1 MSDENSVEKD
11 WDYMERAAPWAY
23 KAFHRIPRLGEA
35 MGALFDPPSTKWKGD
50 DEVDLTNKTLFGL
63 LQIESEAMQ
72 ESLEGLQPRKGWRLL
87 FRAKDKVLYQ
97 SPLGEVAE
105 IPVEIADVLVNAT
118 PFEGDVTA
126 HGKCLRFSVGEDV
139 LADIPRSL
147 VLELRESR
155 PQAKGVEGA
164 GGMGRAGREGGDAA

>member
-35 MGALFDPPSTKWKGD
+35 MGALFDTPSTKWEGD
-50 DEVDLTNKTLFGL
+50 DAVDLTNKTLFAL
-63 LQIESEAMQ
+63 LQIEIEAMQ

-87 FRAKDKVLYQ
+87 IRAKDKILFQ

-105 IPVEIADVLVNAT
+105 VPVEIADVLMNGT
-118 PFEGDVTA
+118 FEGDVTA
-126 HGKCLRFSVGEDV
+126 HGKYLRFSVGEDV

-164 GGMGRAGREGGDAA
+164 GGTGRTGREGGDAA